1 MDYVYKI
8 KEYREK
14 AGLTQEELA
23 KKSGVSRT
31 IISALEQGEA
41 KTTKSTTLVSLADA
55 LEATVGEIFLQ
66 Q

>member
-1 MDYVYKI
+1 MNYVYKI
-8 KEYREK
+8 KEFREK

-23 KKSGVSRT
+23 IKSGVSRT

-41 KTTKSTTLVSLADA
+41 KTTKSSTLVSLANA
-55 LEATVGEIFLQ
+55 LGTTVSKIFLQ